1 MTGNILQEI
10 HARYG
15 KFTRVERQVA
25 DVVLERPDQVVYMSI
40 TGLADACG
48 VGDTSVYR
56 FCRAL
61 DKKGYQ
67 DFKMALAQ
75 ALATGSEDAAATQMT
90 GIVGFQD
97 DLSTVV
103 QKVLSTNLSALNETY
118 RLIRMEDIDTAVR
131 WMIGARSIHFFGVGG
146 SMVTA
151 MEAQSRFMRIT
162 GKVHMVGD
170 YPFYPFS
177 FERRLRS
184 AAAVRCE

>member
-1 MTGNILQEI
+1 
-10 HARYG
+10 
-15 KFTRVERQVA
+15 
-25 DVVLERPDQVVYMSI
+25 
-40 TGLADACG
+40 
-48 VGDTSVYR
+48 
-56 FCRAL
+56 
-61 DKKGYQ
+61 
-67 DFKMALAQ
+67 MALAQ